1 MPWLLGENQ
10 GLVGAV
16 LLGSFQAC
24 AIYRW
29 IKAFVNEALSWAGMV
44 RAFAWANNSG
54 VGWSFRDCAAAR
66 AWCCPASRVQGWRHA
81 GRLGMLA
88 GSNVGW
94 ALAAAND
101 AGVVVGLRDRE
112 MGQGGMAAPG
122 CVQSRSVG
130 GPSSM
135 GPPSSS
141 VRSTTEVF
149 RLVMLGGR
157 EKSTTVGTRKSN
169 DECWRYSGQRPCM
182 QLCMGDF
189 FLFRPGHDTDLKTK
203 KRWAKCLLIRP
214 REARLFLYWPAC
226 RCANGARFFF
236 YMVRRLHGTRRASKE
251 LHRLGMLKVFHGL
264 RFFDSVYHCFKIWS
278 RINYTGQNAWD
289 DNKTR
294 VT

>member
-1 MPWLLGENQ
+1 MSAE
-10 GLVGAV
+10 V
-16 LLGSFQAC
+16 
-24 AIYRW
+24 
-29 IKAFVNEALSWAGMV
+29 
-44 RAFAWANNSG
+44 SG
-54 VGWSFRDCAAAR
+54 TGHSSCAAAR

-94 ALAAAND
+94 ALAAANH

-112 MGQGGMAAPG
+112 MGQGGMAAPGG

-169 DECWRYSGQRPCM
+169 DEC
-182 QLCMGDF
+182 
-189 FLFRPGHDTDLKTK
+189 
-203 KRWAKCLLIRP
+203 
-214 REARLFLYWPAC
+214 
-226 RCANGARFFF
+226 
-236 YMVRRLHGTRRASKE
+236 
-251 LHRLGMLKVFHGL
+251 
-264 RFFDSVYHCFKIWS
+264 
-278 RINYTGQNAWD
+278 
-289 DNKTR
+289 
-294 VT
+294 